1 MKAKFKKCGRL
12 IFQDDGEVVMSNTAV
27 LPLALSY
34 YSTSSSY
41 ALAVSRHSLRRPAA
55 LAVSRHSLRRPAA
68 LAVSRHSLR
77 RPEKSAVSCSMAP
90 NVLLPQIYSGSTER
104 RYSSGS

>member
-1 MKAKFKKCGRL
+1 
-12 IFQDDGEVVMSNTAV
+12 MSNTAV
-27 LPLALSY
+27 LFSRCPTIPLRRPA
-34 YSTSSSY
+34 
-41 ALAVSRHSLRRPAA
+41 ALAVSRRSLRRPAA

-68 LAVSRHSLR
+68 LAVSRHPLR

-90 NVLLPQIYSGSTER
+90 DVLSPQIYSGSTER